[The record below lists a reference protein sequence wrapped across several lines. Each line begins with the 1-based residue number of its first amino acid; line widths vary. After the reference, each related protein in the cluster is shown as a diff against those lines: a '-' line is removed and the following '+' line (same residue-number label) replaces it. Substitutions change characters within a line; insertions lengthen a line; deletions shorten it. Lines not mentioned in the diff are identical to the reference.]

1 VNATGDDSGYAADFG
16 PVHRA
21 ELEWIA
27 HRRHAANLPDPADD
41 TVGLAFSGGGIRS
54 ATFNL
59 GVLQALE
66 RADLL
71 RHVDYLSSVS
81 GGGYAASCYTWLRAR
96 LGRVPAGGVFAA
108 RVAGDGSV
116 LDWLRGHASFLVSHR
131 GFSLWTLIASIL
143 AATFVNV
150 LVLGPLLLG
159 MVDAM
164 TLAWLPLKWPSWLVL
179 PGGHV
184 PVAHHGFLLLLF
196 GGVLCLA
203 AFPVVAIVFAFVAG
217 IERRDDL
224 ARIDRLRV
232 LMGRL
237 IVFGLGLIAVGL
249 IPVADTFGE
258 MAGYLASSRYADEAG
273 KHATYLTPLLG
284 GLASMWMD
292 RRRSGDNSGRLTT
305 IGLSLVVYALLILC
319 YHLAVH
325 GAWLRSPVFLG
336 FLLLSLLLAMSCS
349 INRVSIHAYY
359 RARLCEAFMPD
370 VGDTGEQEPGRF
382 DLGQVGPQHGAP
394 LPLINTTL
402 NTTSSRDPKL
412 RSREG
417 TSCFFSPIH
426 YGSTDTGF
434 RRMDACTAG
443 AMTLSNAFTTSGAA
457 IDPDMVETRARSVS
471 FLMALF
477 NVRLGYWTANPRF
490 ADRRA
495 PPAPRWWIFI
505 AREMLGIGLD
515 EKHRHVHLSDGGG
528 FENLGIYE
536 LIRRRVRYLV
546 VTDAGADPQ
555 TTLSDL
561 GRAIERVRV
570 DFGAEIAI
578 DADRLYRQ
586 RDDALAQSP
595 FVIGSIR
602 YDDGSIGQILY
613 IKPVLCAGLSADIY
627 AWWRAHPAFPDE
639 PTSQQFFSEAQFEA
653 YRALGQQIMDG
664 LLGAHRPANFAH
676 WFKALTERSPGADPR
691 QRLSIANFISFVIPA
706 KAGIQR
712 LQSLA
717 SSLDPGLRRDDD
729 LSATKCGTSRGLP
742 MKSCSSANQVCS
754 AARLLSVCC
763 ASARDRFGHGER
775 SSRLI
780 GAAVGGTGILALA
793 LHLAW
798 PDESGRAMESVRSRS
813 EHRKAD
819 ALPKGG
825 MRRIAPVA

>member
-1 VNATGDDSGYAADFG
+1 MSPADHGSGYAADFE
-16 PVHRA
+16 PVREA

-27 HRRHAANLPDPADD
+27 QRRHAAHQPAPDGD

-66 RADLL
+66 GAGLL
-71 RHVDYLSSVS
+71 TQVDYLSSVS

-96 LGRVPAGGVFAA
+96 LPVIPAGGVFSA
-108 RVAGDGSV
+108 RVADDGSV
-116 LDWLRGHASFLVSHR
+116 LDWLRGHASYLVSHR

-159 MVDAM
+159 TVDAM
-164 TLAWLPLKWPSWLVL
+164 TLAWLPVSWPSWLML

-184 PVAHHGFLLLLF
+184 PVGHHGFLLLLLA
-196 GGVLCLA
+196 GVLCLA
-203 AFPVVAIVFAFVAG
+203 AFPVVALAFAFIAG
-217 IERRDDL
+217 VERGDDL

-237 IVFGLGLIAVGL
+237 IVFGIGLIAVGL

-258 MAGYLASSRYADEAG
+258 MAGYLFSSHNADVVG
-273 KHATYLTPLLG
+273 KHATYLTPLFG
-284 GLASMWMD
+284 GIVSMWMD
-292 RRRSGDNSGRLTT
+292 RRRSGDSSGRLTT

-325 GAWLRSPVFLG
+325 EAWLRSPVFFG
-336 FLLLSLLLAMSCS
+336 FFLLSLLLAVSCS

-370 VGDTGEQEPGRF
+370 VGGQPVPVPGRF
-382 DLGQVGPQHGAP
+382 DLARIDPQHGAP

-417 TSCFFSPIH
+417 ASCFFSPIH
-426 YGSTDTGF
+426 YGSTGTGY
-434 RRMDACTAG
+434 RRMDNCAGG

-471 FLMALF
+471 FLMALL
-477 NVRLGYWTANPRF
+477 NVRLGYWAANPRF
-490 ADRRA
+490 AHRRA
-495 PPAPRWWIFI
+495 PLMPWWWIFI

-515 EKHRHVHLSDGGG
+515 EKHRHVRLSDGGG

-536 LIRRRVRYLV
+536 LVRRRVRYLV

-586 RDDALAQSP
+586 RDDALAQTP
-595 FVIGSIR
+595 FVLGSIR
-602 YDDGSIGQILY
+602 YDNGSIGQILY

-653 YRALGQQIMDG
+653 YRALGQQILGG
-664 LLGAHRPANFAH
+664 LLGTNRPANFAD
-676 WFKALTERSPGADPR
+676 WFDGL
-691 QRLSIANFISFVIPA
+691 
-706 KAGIQR
+706 AGR
-712 LQSLA
+712 
-717 SSLDPGLRRDDD
+717 
-729 LSATKCGTSRGLP
+729 
-742 MKSCSSANQVCS
+742 
-754 AARLLSVCC
+754 
-763 ASARDRFGHGER
+763 
-775 SSRLI
+775 
-780 GAAVGGTGILALA
+780 
-793 LHLAW
+793 
-798 PDESGRAMESVRSRS
+798 
-813 EHRKAD
+813 
-819 ALPKGG
+819 
-825 MRRIAPVA
+825 